1 MKLVSKVKN
10 KRDQSQVILLTYHI
24 ICNILFQVKH
34 FDWDKEK
41 NNKLKKERGISFE
54 EIVEILKDT
63 KYIDIFDH
71 PNQKN
76 YPGQKIFVVIIEE
89 YAYMVPFVEDEVK
102 YFLKTIIPSRKMTKK
117 YVTKGGRK
125 K

>member
-1 MKLVSKVKN
+1 M
-10 KRDQSQVILLTYHI
+10 
-24 ICNILFQVKH
+24 KH

-63 KYIDIFDH
+63 KYIDVFDH

-76 YPGQKIFVVIIEE
+76 YAGQKIFVVIVEE

-117 YVTKGGRK
+117 YVTKGGRNK
-125 K
+125 